1 MGPVPPGPPSCLM
14 WRWTQTLLNTRSRKL
29 WAALV
34 VLALA
39 VTLAVRPWSD
49 GGNQSSTKL
58 PAIARPKKDAPWKK
72 ALWEKVFVAENALLK
87 RREYLLT
94 DADFLAPLDAKLD
107 DLYFS
112 LRHAPETETEQAS
125 FLQTLR
131 DAYLEVQRSPA
142 GISQLEKRIQH
153 VFSHPTLTQD
163 ETAASVTADFGI
175 VPGKL
180 AALANSTS
188 ASGFAIEKSDLLDAH
203 RLPRSDFVAARLEE
217 LARQHP
223 NAREILVRICPLHDE
238 KAAFCEY
245 RYQREQGNN
254 QLVTG
259 LLTVS
264 PPTEKR
270 SPFYREW
277 SHVVHDDQFT
287 RWTTGEYSLHQSLR
301 DQTSN
306 ALAGALLEMDVNL
319 VLTIHAP
326 EAQGPPV
333 WRPDNGEIAV
343 RTSGAKWTS
352 IALQHVPRLFPK
364 DWEGYKIAVWPPG
377 EVESSQLAEK
387 ASQWEAGS
395 KPESRGETSVVSA
408 NGTRYEWRQGADGSR
423 SPSRS
428 QTELVRI
435 TPDGRSEVLL
445 HGGAGCHHL
454 ALSPDEAWLAF
465 VDHGKGVLVYWL
477 AGSGGGSERAA
488 EGGDAGK

>member
-1 MGPVPPGPPSCLM
+1 M
-14 WRWTQTLLNTRSRKL
+14 WRWTQSFLNTRSRKL
-29 WAALV
+29 WASLA
-34 VLALA
+34 VLALGI
-39 VTLAVRPWSD
+39 TLTLRPWS
-49 GGNQSSTKL
+49 GTSTPTSTRL
-58 PAIARPKKDAPWKK
+58 PAIARPEKDAPWKK
-72 ALWEKVFVAENALLK
+72 ALWEKVLVAENALLQ

-94 DADFLAPLDAKLD
+94 DPEFLAPLDARLD
-107 DLYFS
+107 ELYFQ
-112 LRHAPETETEQAS
+112 LRHAPNSEAERAS
-125 FLQTLR
+125 FQKTLQE
-131 DAYLEVQRSPA
+131 AYLEAQRSPD
-142 GISQLEKRIQH
+142 GIARLERHLAHI
-153 VFSHPTLTQD
+153 FSHPSISRD
-163 ETAASVTADFGI
+163 DAASSITADYGI

-180 AALANSTS
+180 ASPANASS
-188 ASGFAIEKSDLLDAH
+188 ARSFVITKSELLDDH
-203 RLPRSDFVAARLEE
+203 RLPQSSFVAAKLEE

-223 NAREILVRICPLHDE
+223 QAREILVRICPLHDE

-245 RYQREQGNN
+245 RYQRELGNN
-254 QLVTG
+254 QSMTG

-270 SPFYREW
+270 SHFYREW
-277 SHVVHDDQFT
+277 SHAVHGDQFT
-287 RWTTGEYSLHQSLR
+287 RWTQGGYSLHQSLR

-326 EAQGPPV
+326 EAQGSPV
-333 WRPDNGEIAV
+333 WRPDSGEIAI

-364 DWEGYKIAVWPPG
+364 DWEGHTIAVWPPG

-408 NGTRYEWRQGADGSR
+408 NGTRYEWRQSAAGSR

-445 HGGAGCHHL
+445 HGGAGCHHP

-465 VDHGKGVLVYWL
+465 VDHGKGVLVYRL
-477 AGSGGGSERAA
+477 AESGGGSERAA
-488 EGGDAGK
+488 EGGDTGK